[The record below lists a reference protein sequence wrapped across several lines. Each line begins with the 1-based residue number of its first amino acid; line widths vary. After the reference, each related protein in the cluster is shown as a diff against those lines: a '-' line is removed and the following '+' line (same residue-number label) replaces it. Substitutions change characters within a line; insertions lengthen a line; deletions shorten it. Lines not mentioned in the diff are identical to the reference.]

1 MSESL
6 SFRAAGR
13 SDVGLVRN
21 NNEDSGFIGKHFLL
35 VADGMGGHAAGE
47 LASST
52 TVAVVAQV
60 DNNKEKLEDLESK
73 LIEIPKV
80 ITKEL
85 KNAINKDSSRAG
97 MGTTLTAAV
106 VQENQLKISHVGDSR
121 AYLVRNKQISRI
133 TKDQTYIQS
142 LIDNNEIT
150 ESEAKNHPQRSLLL
164 QAIDGITESIP
175 VITSIEI
182 FENDKILLCSDGLT
196 NVVTDEQIL
205 EIVNQFDYVGAVSA
219 LIEKALENGGPDN
232 ITVIV
237 ADLQKEKYENK
248 SIVLGAAA
256 EPRNRIKLPGLEFP
270 TDIHP
275 FITSEFPALKSVTWL
290 RKFAYVASFALIA
303 VIVSWGA
310 ANWISKQFYVSN
322 LGDNLAI
329 FQGVNTSVGPI
340 SFSRP
345 LQSFNLE
352 VVVLTKDDQEVLLK
366 GIKADSVTEARFIVR
381 RLDQRALCSKDYS
394 YSFCSDVVS
403 SIRPQSMNNLTKLML
418 WRI

>member
-1 MSESL
+1 MNESL

-13 SDVGLVRN
+13 SDIGLVRD
-21 NNEDSGFIGKHFLL
+21 NNEDSGFIGKYFLL

-52 TVAVVAQV
+52 TVAIIAQM
-60 DNNKEKLEDLESK
+60 DSNKEKLDNLDKK
-73 LIEIPKV
+73 LTDIPNV

-85 KNAINKDSSRAG
+85 RNAINKDSSRAG

-106 VQENQLKISHVGDSR
+106 IQENQLKVSHVGDSR

-182 FENDKILLCSDGLT
+182 LENDKILLCSDGLT
-196 NVVTDEQIL
+196 NVVTDEEIL

-248 SIVLGAAA
+248 IIVLGAAA

-303 VIVSWGA
+303 VIISWGA
-310 ANWISKQFYVSN
+310 TNWISKQFYVSN

-329 FQGVNTSVGPI
+329 FQGVNSSIGPI

-345 LQSFNLE
+345 VQSFNLE

-403 SIRPQSMNNLTKLML
+403 SIRPQ
-418 WRI
+418 

>member
-52 TVAVVAQV
+52 TVAIVAQV

-73 LIEIPKV
+73 LIEIPKE

-106 VQENQLKISHVGDSR
+106 VQENQLKVSHVGDSR

-175 VITSIEI
+175 VITSTEI
-182 FENDKILLCSDGLT
+182 LENDKIVLCSDGLT
-196 NVVTDEQIL
+196 NVVTDEEIL

-248 SIVLGAAA
+248 IIVLGAAA

-275 FITSEFPALKSVTWL
+275 FITGEFPALKSVTWL

-310 ANWISKQFYVSN
+310 TNWISKQFYVSN

-329 FQGVNTSVGPI
+329 FQGVNSSIGPI

-345 LQSFNLE
+345 VQSFNLE
-352 VVVLTKDDQEVLLK
+352 VVVLTKDDQEVLLN

-403 SIRPQSMNNLTKLML
+403 SIRPQ
-418 WRI
+418 

>member
-52 TVAVVAQV
+52 TVAILAQV
-60 DNNKEKLEDLESK
+60 DTNKEKLEDLESK

-85 KNAINKDSSRAG
+85 KNAISKDSSRAG

-106 VQENQLKISHVGDSR
+106 IQENFLKISHVGDSR

-182 FENDKILLCSDGLT
+182 LENDKIVLCSDGLT
-196 NVVTDEQIL
+196 NVVTDEEIL

-248 SIVLGAAA
+248 IIVLGAAA

-310 ANWISKQFYVSN
+310 TNWISKQFYVSN

-329 FQGVNTSVGPI
+329 FQGVNSSVGPI

-345 LQSFNLE
+345 VQSFNLE

-366 GIKADSVTEARFIVR
+366 GINADSVTEARFIVR

-403 SIRPQSMNNLTKLML
+403 SIRPQ
-418 WRI
+418 

>member
-52 TVAVVAQV
+52 TVAIVAQI
-60 DNNKEKLEDLESK
+60 DNNKDKLEDLESK

-106 VQENQLKISHVGDSR
+106 IQENQLKISHVGDSR

-182 FENDKILLCSDGLT
+182 LENDKILLCSDGLT
-196 NVVTDEQIL
+196 NVVTDEEIL

-248 SIVLGAAA
+248 IIVLGAAA

-303 VIVSWGA
+303 VIISWGA
-310 ANWISKQFYVSN
+310 TNWISKQFYVSN

-329 FQGVNTSVGPI
+329 FQGVNSSVGPI

-345 LQSFNLE
+345 VQSFNLE

-366 GIKADSVTEARFIVR
+366 GINADSLTEARFIVR

-403 SIRPQSMNNLTKLML
+403 SIRPQ
-418 WRI
+418 

>member
-1 MSESL
+1 MSKSL

-52 TVAVVAQV
+52 TVAIVAQV
-60 DNNKEKLEDLESK
+60 DTNKEKLEDLESK

-85 KNAINKDSSRAG
+85 KNAINKDSSRSG
-97 MGTTLTAAV
+97 MGTTLTSAV
-106 VQENQLKISHVGDSR
+106 VQENQLKVSHVGDSR
-121 AYLVRNKQISRI
+121 AYLVRNKQISQI

-142 LIDNNEIT
+142 LIDNKEIT

-182 FENDKILLCSDGLT
+182 LENDKIILCSDGLT
-196 NVVTDEQIL
+196 NVVTDDEIL

-237 ADLQKEKYENK
+237 ADLQREKHENK
-248 SIVLGAAA
+248 IIVLGAAA

-275 FITSEFPALKSVTWL
+275 FITSEFPALKSVTWF

-303 VIVSWGA
+303 VIISWGTT
-310 ANWISKQFYVSN
+310 NWISKQFYVSN

-329 FQGVNTSVGPI
+329 FQGVNSSVGPI

-345 LQSFNLE
+345 VQSFNLE

-403 SIRPQSMNNLTKLML
+403 SIRP
-418 WRI
+418 

>member
-1 MSESL
+1 MSEVL

-13 SDVGLVRN
+13 SDVGLVRE
-21 NNEDSGFIGKHFLL
+21 NNEDSGLIGKHFLL

-52 TVAVVAQV
+52 AVSIVAQV
-60 DNNKEKLEDLESK
+60 DSNKDKLDDLNQK
-73 LIEIPKV
+73 LQNIPNV

-85 KNAINKDSSRAG
+85 KNAITKDSTRAG
-97 MGTTLTAAV
+97 MGTTLTSAV
-106 VQENQLKISHVGDSR
+106 IEGSLLKVSQVGDSR
-121 AYLVRNKQISRI
+121 AYLVRDKKMIRL

-175 VITSIEI
+175 VITSTEI
-182 FENDKILLCSDGLT
+182 LENDKILLCSDGLT
-196 NVVTDEQIL
+196 NVVTDEEIL

-248 SIVLGAAA
+248 IIVLGAAA

-310 ANWISKQFYVSN
+310 TNWISKQFYVSN

-329 FQGVNTSVGPI
+329 FQGVNSSVGPI

-345 LQSFNLE
+345 VQSFNLE

-403 SIRPQSMNNLTKLML
+403 SIRPQ
-418 WRI
+418 

>member
-1 MSESL
+1 MTESL

-13 SDVGLVRN
+13 SDVGLVRE

-52 TVAVVAQV
+52 TVAIVAQM
-60 DNNKEKLEDLESK
+60 DSNKDKLDDLDKK
-73 LIEIPKV
+73 LTDIPNV

-85 KNAINKDSSRAG
+85 KNAISKDSSRAG
-97 MGTTLTAAV
+97 MGTTLTTAV
-106 VQENQLKISHVGDSR
+106 IQGNSLKISHVGDSR
-121 AYLVRNKQISRI
+121 AYLIRNKKIIRL

-150 ESEAKNHPQRSLLL
+150 ESEAKTHPQRSLLL

-175 VITSIEI
+175 VITTTEI
-182 FENDKILLCSDGLT
+182 FENDKIVLCSDGLT
-196 NVVTDEQIL
+196 NVVTDEEIL

-232 ITVIV
+232 ITVVV

-248 SIVLGAAA
+248 IIVLGAAA

-275 FITSEFPALKSVTWL
+275 FITSEFPALKSVTWF
-290 RKFAYVASFALIA
+290 RKFAYLASFAVIA
-303 VIVSWGA
+303 VIISWGVT
-310 ANWISKQFYVSN
+310 NWISKQFYVSD
-322 LGDNLAI
+322 LGDNLAV
-329 FQGVNTSVGPI
+329 FQGLNSSIGPI

-345 LQSFNLE
+345 VQSFNLE

-366 GIKADSVTEARFIVR
+366 GISADSLTEARFIVR

-403 SIRPQSMNNLTKLML
+403 SIRPQ
-418 WRI
+418 

>member
-1 MSESL
+1 MKESL

-13 SDVGLVRN
+13 SDVGLVRE

-47 LASST
+47 LASSA
-52 TVAVVAQV
+52 TVAIIARV
-60 DNNKEKLEDLESK
+60 DNGREKIENLENRLF
-73 LIEIPKV
+73 EIPK
-80 ITKEL
+80 IISKEL

-97 MGTTLTAAV
+97 MGTTLTTAV
-106 VQENQLKISHVGDSR
+106 IQKNLLKISHVGDSR
-121 AYLVRNKQISRI
+121 AYLIRNKQISRI

-150 ESEAKNHPQRSLLL
+150 ESEAKDHPQRSLLL
-164 QAIDGITESIP
+164 QAIDGITESVP
-175 VITSIEI
+175 VITSTEI
-182 FENDKILLCSDGLT
+182 LENDKIVLCTDGLT
-196 NVVTDEQIL
+196 NVATDEEIL

-237 ADLQKEKYENK
+237 ADLQKEKYKNK
-248 SIVLGAAA
+248 IIVLGAAA
-256 EPRNRIKLPGLEFP
+256 EPRNRVKLPGLEFP

-275 FITSEFPALKSVTWL
+275 FITGEFPALKSVTWF
-290 RKFAYVASFALIA
+290 RKFGYVASFTLLT

-310 ANWISKQFYVSN
+310 INWISKQFYVSN

-329 FQGVNTSVGPI
+329 FQGVNSSIGPI

-345 LQSFNLE
+345 VQSFNLE
-352 VVVLTKDDQEVLLK
+352 VIVLTKVDQEILLK
-366 GIKADSVTEARFIVR
+366 GIKANSVTEARFIVR
-381 RLDQRALCSKDYS
+381 RLDQRSLCSKDYS

-403 SIRPQSMNNLTKLML
+403 SIRPQ
-418 WRI
+418 

>member
-1 MSESL
+1 MSERL

-52 TVAVVAQV
+52 TVAIVAQV
-60 DNNKEKLEDLESK
+60 DSNKEKLEDLESK
-73 LIEIPKV
+73 LIEIPKI

-85 KNAINKDSSRAG
+85 KNAINKDSSRSG

-106 VQENQLKISHVGDSR
+106 IQENQLKISHVGDSR

-133 TKDQTYIQS
+133 TKDQSYIQS

-175 VITSIEI
+175 LITSIEI
-182 FENDKILLCSDGLT
+182 LENDKIVLCSDGLT
-196 NVVTDEQIL
+196 NVVTDEEIL

-248 SIVLGAAA
+248 IIVLGAAA

-303 VIVSWGA
+303 VIISWSTT
-310 ANWISKQFYVSN
+310 NWISKQFYVSN

-329 FQGVNTSVGPI
+329 FQGVNSSIGPI

-345 LQSFNLE
+345 VQSFNLE

-366 GIKADSVTEARFIVR
+366 GINADSVTEARFIVR

-403 SIRPQSMNNLTKLML
+403 SIRPQ
-418 WRI
+418 

>member
-52 TVAVVAQV
+52 TVAIVAQV
-60 DNNKEKLEDLESK
+60 DNNKDKLEDLESK

-106 VQENQLKISHVGDSR
+106 IQENQLKVSHVGDSR

-182 FENDKILLCSDGLT
+182 LENDKILLCSDGLT
-196 NVVTDEQIL
+196 NVVTDEEIL

-248 SIVLGAAA
+248 TIVLGAAA

-275 FITSEFPALKSVTWL
+275 FITSEFPALKSVTWF

-303 VIVSWGA
+303 VVISWGA
-310 ANWISKQFYVSN
+310 TNWISKQFYVSN

-345 LQSFNLE
+345 VQSFNLE

-403 SIRPQSMNNLTKLML
+403 SIRPQ
-418 WRI
+418 

>member
-21 NNEDSGFIGKHFLL
+21 NNEDSGFIGKYFLL

-52 TVAVVAQV
+52 TVAIVAQV

-80 ITKEL
+80 ISKEL

-106 VQENQLKISHVGDSR
+106 IQENQLKISHVGDSR
-121 AYLVRNKQISRI
+121 AYLVRNKKISRI

-142 LIDNNEIT
+142 LVDNNEIT

-175 VITSIEI
+175 VITSTEI
-182 FENDKILLCSDGLT
+182 LENDKILLCSDGLT
-196 NVVTDEQIL
+196 NVVTDEEIL

-248 SIVLGAAA
+248 IIVLGAAA

-270 TDIHP
+270 TDVHP

-290 RKFAYVASFALIA
+290 RKFAYVASLALIA
-303 VIVSWGA
+303 VIVSWGTT
-310 ANWISKQFYVSN
+310 NWISKQFYVSN

-329 FQGVNTSVGPI
+329 FQGVNSSVGSI

-345 LQSFNLE
+345 VQSFNLE
-352 VVVLTKDDQEVLLK
+352 VVVLTNDDQEVLLR

-403 SIRPQSMNNLTKLML
+403 SIRPQ
-418 WRI
+418 

>member
-52 TVAVVAQV
+52 TVAILAQV
-60 DNNKEKLEDLESK
+60 DTNKEKLEDLESK

-106 VQENQLKISHVGDSR
+106 IQENFLKISHVGDSR

-182 FENDKILLCSDGLT
+182 LENDKILLCSDGLT
-196 NVVTDEQIL
+196 NVVTDEEIL

-248 SIVLGAAA
+248 IIVLGAAA

-275 FITSEFPALKSVTWL
+275 FITSEFPALKSVTWFK
-290 RKFAYVASFALIA
+290 KFAYLASFTVIA
-303 VIVSWGA
+303 AIISWGA
-310 ANWISKQFYVSN
+310 TNWISKQFYVSN
-322 LGDNLAI
+322 LGDNLAV
-329 FQGVNTSVGPI
+329 FQGINSSIGPI

-345 LQSFNLE
+345 VQSFNLE
-352 VVVLTKDDQEVLLK
+352 VKVLTKDDQAVLLK
-366 GIKADSVTEARFIVR
+366 GINADSLTEARFIVR

-403 SIRPQSMNNLTKLML
+403 SIRPQ
-418 WRI
+418 

>member
-1 MSESL
+1 MIESL

-52 TVAVVAQV
+52 TVAIVAQV
-60 DNNKEKLEDLESK
+60 DTNKEKLEDLESK

-106 VQENQLKISHVGDSR
+106 IQDNFLKVAHVGDSR

-182 FENDKILLCSDGLT
+182 LENDKIVLCSDGLT
-196 NVVTDEQIL
+196 NVVTDEEIL

-248 SIVLGAAA
+248 IIVLGAAA

-290 RKFAYVASFALIA
+290 RKFAYVSSFALIA

-310 ANWISKQFYVSN
+310 TNWISKQFYVSN

-329 FQGVNTSVGPI
+329 FQGVNSSVGPI

-345 LQSFNLE
+345 VQSFNLE

-403 SIRPQSMNNLTKLML
+403 SIRPQ
-418 WRI
+418 

>member
-1 MSESL
+1 MRESL

-52 TVAVVAQV
+52 TVAIVAQV

-106 VQENQLKISHVGDSR
+106 IQENQLKISHVGDSR

-142 LIDNNEIT
+142 LIDNKEIT
-150 ESEAKNHPQRSLLL
+150 EAESKNHPQRSLLL

-175 VITSIEI
+175 VITSTEI
-182 FENDKILLCSDGLT
+182 LENDKFILCSDGLT
-196 NVVTDEQIL
+196 NVVTDEEIL
-205 EIVNQFDYVGAVSA
+205 KIVNQFDYVGAVSA

-248 SIVLGAAA
+248 IIVLGAAA

-275 FITSEFPALKSVTWL
+275 FITGEFPALKSVTWL

-310 ANWISKQFYVSN
+310 TNWISKQFYVSN

-329 FQGVNTSVGPI
+329 FQGVNSSIGPI

-345 LQSFNLE
+345 VQSFNLE
-352 VVVLTKDDQEVLLK
+352 VVVLTKDDQEVLLN

-403 SIRPQSMNNLTKLML
+403 SIRPQ
-418 WRI
+418 

>member
-52 TVAVVAQV
+52 TVAIVAQV

-73 LIEIPKV
+73 LIEIPKI

-85 KNAINKDSSRAG
+85 KNAINKDSTRAG

-106 VQENQLKISHVGDSR
+106 IQENLLKISHVGDSR

-175 VITSIEI
+175 VITSTEI
-182 FENDKILLCSDGLT
+182 LENDKILLCSDGLT
-196 NVVTDEQIL
+196 NVVTDEEIL
-205 EIVNQFDYVGAVSA
+205 EIINQFDYVGAVSA

-232 ITVIV
+232 ITIIV

-248 SIVLGAAA
+248 IIVLGAAA

-275 FITSEFPALKSVTWL
+275 FITSEFPALKSDTWL

-310 ANWISKQFYVSN
+310 TNWISKQFYVSN

-329 FQGVNTSVGPI
+329 FQGVNSSIGPI

-345 LQSFNLE
+345 VQSFNLE
-352 VVVLTKDDQEVLLK
+352 VVVLTKDDQEVLLN

-403 SIRPQSMNNLTKLML
+403 SIRPQ
-418 WRI
+418 

>member
-1 MSESL
+1 MTESL

-13 SDVGLVRN
+13 SDVGLVRE
-21 NNEDSGFIGKHFLL
+21 NNEDSGFVGKHFLL

-52 TVAVVAQV
+52 TVAIIAQM
-60 DNNKEKLEDLESK
+60 DSNKEKLDDLDKK
-73 LIEIPKV
+73 LTDIPNV

-85 KNAINKDSSRAG
+85 KNAITKDSSRAG
-97 MGTTLTAAV
+97 MGTTLTIAV
-106 VQENQLKISHVGDSR
+106 IQDGSLKISHVGDSR
-121 AYLVRNKQISRI
+121 AYLIRNKKIIRL

-150 ESEAKNHPQRSLLL
+150 EGEAKTHPQRSLLL

-175 VITSIEI
+175 VITTTEI
-182 FENDKILLCSDGLT
+182 FENDKIVLCSDGLT
-196 NVVTDEQIL
+196 NVVADEEIL
-205 EIVNQFDYVGAVSA
+205 EIVNQFDYVGSVSA

-237 ADLQKEKYENK
+237 ADLQKEKHENK
-248 SIVLGAAA
+248 VIVLGAAA

-275 FITSEFPALKSVTWL
+275 FITSEFPALKSVTWF
-290 RKFAYVASFALIA
+290 RKFAYLASFALIA
-303 VIVSWGA
+303 VIISWAGT
-310 ANWISKQFYVSN
+310 NWISKQFYVSN
-322 LGDNLAI
+322 LGDNLAV
-329 FQGVNTSVGPI
+329 FQGINSSIGPI

-345 LQSFNLE
+345 VQSFNLE

-366 GIKADSVTEARFIVR
+366 GINADSLTEARFIVR

-394 YSFCSDVVS
+394 YSFCSDVAS
-403 SIRPQSMNNLTKLML
+403 SIRPQ
-418 WRI
+418 

>member
-52 TVAVVAQV
+52 TVAIVAQV
-60 DNNKEKLEDLESK
+60 DNNKEKLENLESK

-106 VQENQLKISHVGDSR
+106 IQENQLKVSHVGDSR

-175 VITSIEI
+175 VITSTEI
-182 FENDKILLCSDGLT
+182 FENDKIVLCSDGLT
-196 NVVTDEQIL
+196 NVVTDEEIL

-248 SIVLGAAA
+248 VIVLGAAA

-275 FITSEFPALKSVTWL
+275 FITSEFPALKSVTWF

-303 VIVSWGA
+303 VIISWGTT
-310 ANWISKQFYVSN
+310 NWISKQFYVSN

-329 FQGVNTSVGPI
+329 FQGVNSSIGPI

-345 LQSFNLE
+345 VQSFNLE

-403 SIRPQSMNNLTKLML
+403 SIRPQ
-418 WRI
+418 

>member
-13 SDVGLVRN
+13 SDVGLVRD

-52 TVAVVAQV
+52 TVAIIAQV
-60 DNNKEKLEDLESK
+60 DNNRDKLEDLENK

-106 VQENQLKISHVGDSR
+106 IQENLLKISHVGDSR
-121 AYLVRNKQISRI
+121 AYLIRNKKISRI

-142 LIDNNEIT
+142 LLDNGEIT
-150 ESEAKNHPQRSLLL
+150 ESEAKVHPQRSLLL

-175 VITSIEI
+175 VITSTEI
-182 FENDKILLCSDGLT
+182 FDNDKIVLCSDGLT
-196 NVVTDEQIL
+196 NVVTDEEIL

-232 ITVIV
+232 ITVVV
-237 ADLQKEKYENK
+237 ADIQKEKYENK
-248 SIVLGAAA
+248 VIVLGAAA

-290 RKFAYVASFALIA
+290 RKFAYLASFSLIA
-303 VIVSWGA
+303 VIISWGVT
-310 ANWISKQFYVSN
+310 NWISKQFYVSN
-322 LGDNLAI
+322 LGDNLAV
-329 FQGVNTSVGPI
+329 FQGINSSIGPI

-345 LQSFNLE
+345 VQSFNLE
-352 VVVLTKDDQEVLLK
+352 VVVLTKDDQAVLLK
-366 GIKADSVTEARFIVR
+366 GINADSLTEARFIVR

-403 SIRPQSMNNLTKLML
+403 SIRPQ
-418 WRI
+418 

>member
-52 TVAVVAQV
+52 TVAIVAQV
-60 DNNKEKLEDLESK
+60 DNNKEKLEELESK

-85 KNAINKDSSRAG
+85 KNAINKDSSRSG

-106 VQENQLKISHVGDSR
+106 VQENQLKVSHVGDSR

-175 VITSIEI
+175 VITSTEI
-182 FENDKILLCSDGLT
+182 LENDKIILCSDGLT
-196 NVVTDEQIL
+196 NVVTDEEIL

-248 SIVLGAAA
+248 IIVLGAAA

-290 RKFAYVASFALIA
+290 RKFAYVASFALMA
-303 VIVSWGA
+303 VIISWGA
-310 ANWISKQFYVSN
+310 TNWISKQFYVSN

-329 FQGVNTSVGPI
+329 FQGVNSSVGPI

-345 LQSFNLE
+345 VQSFNLE
-352 VVVLTKDDQEVLLK
+352 VVVLTKDDQEVLPK

-403 SIRPQSMNNLTKLML
+403 SIRPQ
-418 WRI
+418 

>member
-52 TVAVVAQV
+52 TVAIVAQV

-73 LIEIPKV
+73 LSEIPKV

-85 KNAINKDSSRAG
+85 KNAINKNSSRAG

-106 VQENQLKISHVGDSR
+106 IQENQLKVSHVGDSR

-175 VITSIEI
+175 VITSTEI
-182 FENDKILLCSDGLT
+182 LENDKIVLCSDGLT
-196 NVVTDEQIL
+196 NVVTDEEIL

-248 SIVLGAAA
+248 IIVLGAAA

-275 FITSEFPALKSVTWL
+275 FITSEFPALKSVTWF

-303 VIVSWGA
+303 VIISWGTT
-310 ANWISKQFYVSN
+310 NWISKQFYVSN

-329 FQGVNTSVGPI
+329 FQGVNSSIGPI

-345 LQSFNLE
+345 VQSFNLE
-352 VVVLTKDDQEVLLK
+352 IVVLTKDDQEVLLN
-366 GIKADSVTEARFIVR
+366 GINADSVTEARFIVR

-403 SIRPQSMNNLTKLML
+403 SIRPQ
-418 WRI
+418 

>member
-21 NNEDSGFIGKHFLL
+21 NNEDSGFIGKYFLL

-52 TVAVVAQV
+52 TVAIVAQV
-60 DNNKEKLEDLESK
+60 DSNKEKLEDLESK
-73 LIEIPKV
+73 LIEIPKI

-85 KNAINKDSSRAG
+85 KNAIIKDSSRSG

-106 VQENQLKISHVGDSR
+106 IQENQLKISHVGDSR

-142 LIDNNEIT
+142 LIDNKEIT

-175 VITSIEI
+175 LITSIEI
-182 FENDKILLCSDGLT
+182 LENDKIVLCSDGLT
-196 NVVTDEQIL
+196 NVVTDEEIL

-248 SIVLGAAA
+248 IIVLGAAA

-290 RKFAYVASFALIA
+290 RKFAYMASFAFIA
-303 VIVSWGA
+303 VIISWSTT
-310 ANWISKQFYVSN
+310 NWISKQFYVSN

-329 FQGVNTSVGPI
+329 FQGVNSSIGPI

-345 LQSFNLE
+345 VQSFNLE

-366 GIKADSVTEARFIVR
+366 GINADSVTEARFIVR

-403 SIRPQSMNNLTKLML
+403 SIRPQ
-418 WRI
+418 

>member
-52 TVAVVAQV
+52 TVAIVAQV
-60 DNNKEKLEDLESK
+60 DNNKEKLENLESK

-106 VQENQLKISHVGDSR
+106 IQENQLKVSHVGDSR

-175 VITSIEI
+175 VITSMEI
-182 FENDKILLCSDGLT
+182 LENDKILLCSDGLT
-196 NVVTDEQIL
+196 NVVTDEEIL

-248 SIVLGAAA
+248 IIVLGAAA

-303 VIVSWGA
+303 VIISWGTTS
-310 ANWISKQFYVSN
+310 WISKQFYVSN

-329 FQGVNTSVGPI
+329 FQGVNSSIGPI

-345 LQSFNLE
+345 VQSFNLE
-352 VVVLTKDDQEVLLK
+352 VVVLTKDDQEVLLN

-403 SIRPQSMNNLTKLML
+403 SIRPQ
-418 WRI
+418 

>member
-52 TVAVVAQV
+52 TVAIVAQV

-73 LIEIPKV
+73 LIEIPKI

-85 KNAINKDSSRAG
+85 KNAINKDSTRAG

-106 VQENQLKISHVGDSR
+106 IQENLLKISHVGDSR

-175 VITSIEI
+175 VITSTEI
-182 FENDKILLCSDGLT
+182 LENDKILLCSDGLT
-196 NVVTDEQIL
+196 NVVTDEEIL
-205 EIVNQFDYVGAVSA
+205 EIINQFDYVGAVSA

-232 ITVIV
+232 ITIIV

-248 SIVLGAAA
+248 IIVLGAAA

-275 FITSEFPALKSVTWL
+275 FITGEFPALKSDTWL

-310 ANWISKQFYVSN
+310 TNWISKQFYVSN

-329 FQGVNTSVGPI
+329 FQGVNSSIGPI

-345 LQSFNLE
+345 VQSFNLE
-352 VVVLTKDDQEVLLK
+352 VVVLTKDDQEVLLN

-403 SIRPQSMNNLTKLML
+403 SIKPQ
-418 WRI
+418 

>member
-52 TVAVVAQV
+52 TVAIVAQI
-60 DNNKEKLEDLESK
+60 DNSKDKLENLESK

-121 AYLVRNKQISRI
+121 AYLVRNKNISRI

-175 VITSIEI
+175 VITSTEI
-182 FENDKILLCSDGLT
+182 RENDKIVLCSDGLT
-196 NVVTDEQIL
+196 NVVTDEEIL

-248 SIVLGAAA
+248 IIVLGAAA

-303 VIVSWGA
+303 VIISWA
-310 ANWISKQFYVSN
+310 ATNWISKQFYVSN

-329 FQGVNTSVGPI
+329 FQGVNSSIGPI

-345 LQSFNLE
+345 VQSFNLE

-366 GIKADSVTEARFIVR
+366 GINADSVTEARFIVR

-403 SIRPQSMNNLTKLML
+403 SIRPQ
-418 WRI
+418 

>member
-35 VADGMGGHAAGE
+35 IADGMGGHAAGE

-52 TVAVVAQV
+52 TVAIVAQV
-60 DNNKEKLEDLESK
+60 DNNKEKLENLESK

-106 VQENQLKISHVGDSR
+106 IQENQLKVSHVGDSR

-182 FENDKILLCSDGLT
+182 LENDKIVLCSDGLT
-196 NVVTDEQIL
+196 NVVTDEEIL

-248 SIVLGAAA
+248 IIVLGAAA

-303 VIVSWGA
+303 VIISWGA
-310 ANWISKQFYVSN
+310 TNWISKQFYVSN

-329 FQGVNTSVGPI
+329 FQGVNSSIGPI

-352 VVVLTKDDQEVLLK
+352 VVVLTKDDQEVLLN

-403 SIRPQSMNNLTKLML
+403 SIRPQ
-418 WRI
+418 

>member
-52 TVAVVAQV
+52 TVAIVAQV
-60 DNNKEKLEDLESK
+60 DNNKDKLEDLESK

-85 KNAINKDSSRAG
+85 KNAIDKDSARAG

-106 VQENQLKISHVGDSR
+106 IQENQLKISHVGDSR

-182 FENDKILLCSDGLT
+182 LENDKIILCSDGLT
-196 NVVTDEQIL
+196 NIVTDEEIL
-205 EIVNQFDYVGAVSA
+205 EIIKQFDYVGAVSA

-248 SIVLGAAA
+248 IIVLGAAA

-275 FITSEFPALKSVTWL
+275 FITGEFPALKSVTWL

-310 ANWISKQFYVSN
+310 TNWISKQFYVSN

-329 FQGVNTSVGPI
+329 FQGVNSSIGPI

-345 LQSFNLE
+345 VQSFNLE
-352 VVVLTKDDQEVLLK
+352 VVVLTKDDQEVLLN

-403 SIRPQSMNNLTKLML
+403 SIRPQ
-418 WRI
+418 

>member
-52 TVAVVAQV
+52 TVAIVAQV
-60 DNNKEKLEDLESK
+60 DNSKDKLEDLESK

-121 AYLVRNKQISRI
+121 AYLVRNKNISRI

-175 VITSIEI
+175 VITSTEI
-182 FENDKILLCSDGLT
+182 RENDKIVLCSDGLT
-196 NVVTDEQIL
+196 NVVTDEEIL

-248 SIVLGAAA
+248 IIVLGAAA

-290 RKFAYVASFALIA
+290 RKFAYVSSFALIA

-310 ANWISKQFYVSN
+310 TNWISKQFYVSN

-329 FQGVNTSVGPI
+329 FQGVNSSVGPI

-345 LQSFNLE
+345 VQSFNLE
-352 VVVLTKDDQEVLLK
+352 VGVLTKDDQEVLLK
-366 GIKADSVTEARFIVR
+366 GINADSVTEARFIVR

-403 SIRPQSMNNLTKLML
+403 SIRPQ
-418 WRI
+418 